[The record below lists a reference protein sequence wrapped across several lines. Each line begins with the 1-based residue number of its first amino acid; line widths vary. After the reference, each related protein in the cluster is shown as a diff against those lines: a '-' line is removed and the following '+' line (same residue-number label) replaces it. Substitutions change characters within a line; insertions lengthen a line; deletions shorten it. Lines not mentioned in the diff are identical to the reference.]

1 MTDWNPN
8 DPDATRVYYDLTA
21 WSFDQQAEL
30 ASAMAEADIPHAWEG
45 TELMVPDESE
55 LAADV
60 VIAEVEERLGIQDA
74 GIQDE
79 DAPLGTG
86 AAPVELADGVPAT
99 EFDLADWSP
108 AEHEAVSHALADAGI
123 AFRWD
128 AGLLLVGTDD
138 EAVVDTLLDEIE
150 SGEYADVLAAST
162 RDDAVDEASA
172 EVLTTFFLAAERL
185 RREPLDADG
194 IEHLMRA
201 LDEADTDVPPF
212 GVTPRMWTQ
221 IVELADRLADALAA
235 DEQPDEE
242 AAMAAAEQLHEL
254 LRPNV

>member
-1 MTDWNPN
+1 M
-8 DPDATRVYYDLTA
+8 
-21 WSFDQQAEL
+21 
-30 ASAMAEADIPHAWEG
+30 
-45 TELMVPDESE
+45 
-55 LAADV
+55 
-60 VIAEVEERLGIQDA
+60 
-74 GIQDE
+74 
-79 DAPLGTG
+79 
-86 AAPVELADGVPAT
+86 ELADGVPTT

>member
-30 ASAMAEADIPHAWEG
+30 ASAMAMAEIPHAWEG

-55 LAADV
+55 DAADV
-60 VIAEVEERLGIQDA
+60 LIAEVEERLGIQH
-74 GIQDE
+74 E
-79 DAPLGTG
+79 DVPLGTG
-86 AAPVELADGVPAT
+86 AAPVELAEGVPTT

-138 EAVVDTLLDEIE
+138 EEVVDTLLDEIE
-150 SGEYADVLAAST
+150 SGENADVLAASS
-162 RDDAVDEASA
+162 RDGAVDEASA
-172 EVLTTFFLAAERL
+172 EVLATFFLAAERL

-201 LDEADTDVPPF
+201 LDEADADVPPF

-221 IVELADRLADALAA
+221 TV
-235 DEQPDEE
+235 
-242 AAMAAAEQLHEL
+242 
-254 LRPNV
+254 